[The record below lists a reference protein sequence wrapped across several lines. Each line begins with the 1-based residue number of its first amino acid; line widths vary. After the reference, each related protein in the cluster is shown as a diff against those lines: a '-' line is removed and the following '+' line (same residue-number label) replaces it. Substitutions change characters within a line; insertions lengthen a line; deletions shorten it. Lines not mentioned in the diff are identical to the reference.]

1 MFTTQIISIQKGEKM
16 QKELNNIKRLLQNI
30 EKELKSFSIYSDKP
44 TIQQL
49 KNRQKCRRFWRN
61 FFNDGEIFFPFIVGI
76 MLLGLITFITI
87 NNNI

>member
-16 QKELNNIKRLLQNI
+16 KKELNNIKRLLQNI
-30 EKELKSFSIYSDKP
+30 EKDLKSFSIYSNTP

-49 KNRQKCRRFWRN
+49 KNRQKCRKFWRN